1 MSAFDRAEASA
12 SGAASRAPSAAPSAS
27 LSALSRRR
35 LLGVASAAGLGVAG
49 LSACSDS
56 GSATTDS
63 KGRTVVEWW
72 NIQTADPSKSVWRQ
86 RAKAFEAE
94 RPDVRIKLVTMEN
107 DAYKSKMTALTSSG
121 KLPDIYHTWGGGV
134 LQQQIDAGLV
144 EDLTSAV
151 KPWADTLITASTEA
165 YRFDGKTYAV
175 PFDIGA
181 VGFWYNKALFA
192 KAGIKAP
199 PTVWSDYLDAVGK
212 LSGAGITPIA
222 LAGKE
227 KWPGMYYWAYLALRI
242 AGVEGMQKA
251 ADAKDF
257 TGADFV
263 KAGEHLKE
271 LVALQ
276 PFQKGFLGAAYSTPT
291 GEAAAMGNGKAAMEL
306 MGQWAPVVQAD
317 AGKGL
322 GKDLGFFPFPAVAG
336 GRGAVTDVFGGGG
349 GYAVRKGAPEAA
361 ADFLKFF
368 MTAESD
374 RILVSKG
381 SMMPVVKEATSALTD
396 RNLKAVSDTLGKA
409 TGFQLYLDQAYPPA
423 VGQEINDSV
432 AALIAGSKS
441 PEQVARSVTQVAK
454 SQ

>member
-1 MSAFDRAEASA
+1 MPAFDRAVTSA
-12 SGAASRAPSAAPSAS
+12 SGAASSV
-27 LSALSRRR
+27 LSRRR
-35 LLGVASAAGLGVAG
+35 FLGAASAAGLGAAG

-56 GSATTDS
+56 GSTTDS
-63 KGRTVVEWW
+63 EGRTVVEWW
-72 NIQTADPSKSVWRQ
+72 NIQTTEPSKSVWPE

-94 RPDVRIKLVTMEN
+94 HPDVRIKLVTMEN

-144 EDLTSAV
+144 EDLTPSV
-151 KPWADTLITASTEA
+151 QPWSDTLLAASLKP
-165 YRFDGKTYAV
+165 YQIDGKTYAV
-175 PFDIGA
+175 PFEIGA

-192 KAGIKAP
+192 EAGVKAP
-199 PTVWSDYLDAVGK
+199 PATWDDYLDVVK
-212 LSGAGITPIA
+212 ELNSAGITPIA

-227 KWPGMYYWAYLALRI
+227 KWPGMYYWAYLSMRI
-242 AGVEGMQKA
+242 AGVDGMRKA

-257 TGADFV
+257 TGDDFV

-271 LVALQ
+271 LVALR
-276 PFQKGFLGAAYSTPT
+276 PFQKGHLGAAYSAPN

-306 MGQWAPVVQAD
+306 MGQWAPVAQAD
-317 AGKGL
+317 AGKGI
-322 GKDLGFFPFPAVAG
+322 GKDLGFFPFPAVTG
-336 GRGAVTDVFGGGG
+336 GKGARTDIFGGGG
-349 GYAVRKGAPEAA
+349 GYAVRKGAPQAA
-361 ADFLKFF
+361 VDFLRFF

-374 RILVSKG
+374 RVLVTKG
-381 SMMPVVKEATSALTD
+381 SIMPVVKDAMSALTD
-396 RNLKAVSDTLGKA
+396 RNLRLVSHAVDKA

-432 AALIAGSKS
+432 AALIAGSKT